1 MPDVNFQN
9 IICQATTVPY
19 PYSYTSTFQTN
30 GGTTPVPSSTS
41 GIRPSSAIKMSA
53 MASALPQNGVELD
66 EDLRELK
73 MFDYRYN
80 RYILNPR
87 TGLWT
92 MVK

>member
-1 MPDVNFQN
+1 
-9 IICQATTVPY
+9 
-19 PYSYTSTFQTN
+19 
-30 GGTTPVPSSTS
+30 
-41 GIRPSSAIKMSA
+41 
-53 MASALPQNGVELD
+53 MASALPQNGVESD
-66 EDLRELK
+66 EDLQELR